1 VIRRLVALLSEQANL
16 EAQHEAA
23 LKMGR
28 NASAEAERLR
38 ANAEV
43 DINVMNSITTTNLFH
58 RNLGAVKKSAQKKTV
73 SSKKVKHK

>member
-1 VIRRLVALLSEQANL
+1 MIRRLIALLSEHANL

-38 ANAEV
+38 AETEV
-43 DINVMNSITTTNLFH
+43 DIKYIYIYITNNDYGLI
-58 RNLGAVKKSAQKKTV
+58 NP
-73 SSKKVKHK
+73 

>member
-1 VIRRLVALLSEQANL
+1 VIRRLIALLSEQANL

-38 ANAEV
+38 AEV
-43 DINVMNSITTTNLFH
+43 GIMNIT
-58 RNLGAVKKSAQKKTV
+58 KSQ
-73 SSKKVKHK
+73 

>member
-1 VIRRLVALLSEQANL
+1 MIRRLIALLSEQANL

-38 ANAEV
+38 AEV
-43 DINVMNSITTTNLFH
+43 GIMNIT
-58 RNLGAVKKSAQKKTV
+58 KS
-73 SSKKVKHK
+73 